1 MSLSQDGVYVL
12 KGSENLHP
20 DDSSRLPDRLKRF
33 SACTCVLFSFPKIDP
48 NTHLIAD
55 MSNNQNTAFA
65 VEDNKKLAIFAA
77 EWLRLIAIE
86 KENERN
92 HKEEEIVWGSQSSL
106 NNTTWFLGILQ
117 VLLLILFA
125 TVGGSEVIEG
135 TVNQSEGVAAY
146 NMFIG
151 VEIMM

>member
-1 MSLSQDGVYVL
+1 
-12 KGSENLHP
+12 
-20 DDSSRLPDRLKRF
+20 
-33 SACTCVLFSFPKIDP
+33 
-48 NTHLIAD
+48 

-135 TVNQSEGVAAY
+135 TIDASSGVAAY

-151 VEIMM
+151 VEIMMYNYYSISLKNHSPIYVVFKGSSVLVI